1 MKDFFKILVRVF
13 AYLLLGCLGLLVL
26 AVAAVLCFEQK
37 VPKSLLDRATAGIS
51 TADYLVSADSA
62 SFRYSRGL
70 RIRNLRVIDRG
81 HNYGPKG
88 EPARVVMS
96 AALVD
101 VKLNLRRLPW
111 SRETI
116 LRSVTLT
123 DFRYPRLPLGYY
135 IPDSIEFP
143 GQPDFREVNEP
154 VELNLPELRPF
165 KVTLV
170 RPKILGISTPLVEVP
185 FVEVTS
191 DGLRAMEARVLWPD
205 TDVFTPMELRGNVVL
220 DLVGQNLHGEVRGQT
235 RQHHIRPMLV
245 ALDITNSYQFIDA
258 FTKVEKPVDASCV
271 FDVNLRNNDLRLFL
285 DLHPRGGYYNGVP
298 VLRVD
303 GTLDIR
309 VFVRDTYQNARIVV
323 GPLQGALADGSAV
336 EGTVVYENTNDIGS
350 VVFDVRTR
358 APLKDVLEI
367 ADVMNDGTLDCIV
380 VTNGVPTVSLKGR
393 VAVKDEHA
401 ALNDLVG
408 ALSFGEG
415 SLLDIPMRDA
425 VSSFIVK
432 GTTVT
437 FTNASARGMHGGMVK
452 GGGVISVPESRRELA
467 SFKVDLA
474 GDSIPLVDV
483 AQILDFDLGE
493 RRGFVSGWVRLS
505 GPLETNALARLE
517 GAGHLESHNGR
528 LAQMKLFAGFTEY
541 LAKHVPGVSGLV
553 DLSRSSVD
561 FTLKDGSFHASKIVI
576 EGALVSVQAT
586 GVYDIVKDK
595 LDFRA
600 RVTMTRNDS
609 LLAKL
614 ATPITWPFANLAK
627 VLLDFSIQGSLD
639 APTWTYNRNPLELLP
654 GRK

>member
-1 MKDFFKILVRVF
+1 MKDLIKILVRVF
-13 AYLLLGCLGLLVL
+13 AYLLLGCFGVL
-26 AVAAVLCFEQK
+26 ALVVVAALCFEQK
-37 VPKSLLDRATAGIS
+37 VPKSLLDRLTAEIS
-51 TADYLVSADSA
+51 TSDYLVSADSA

-70 RIRNLRVIDRG
+70 RIRNLRVIDKGR
-81 HNYGPKG
+81 HYGPRG

-96 AALVD
+96 ASLVD
-101 VKLNLRRLPW
+101 VKLDLRRLPW
-111 SRETI
+111 SSATI

-123 DFRYPRLPLGYY
+123 DFHYPRLPLGYY

-154 VELNLPELRPF
+154 VKLDLPELRPF
-165 KVTLV
+165 RVTLI
-170 RPKILGISTPLVEVP
+170 RPEILGISTPRVEAP
-185 FVEVTS
+185 FVEVVP
-191 DGLRAMEARVLWPD
+191 DGLRVQGASVLWAD
-205 TDVFTPMELRGNVVL
+205 TDVSEPMVLRGNVVL
-220 DLVGQNLHGEVRGQT
+220 DLVGQNLHGEVRGRT

-245 ALDITNSYQFIDA
+245 ALDITNSYQFVDA
-258 FTKVEKPVDASCV
+258 FSKVEKPVDASCI
-271 FDVNLRNNDLRLFL
+271 FDVNLRNNDLRLLL
-285 DLHPRGGYYNGVP
+285 DLHPQGGRYNGVP
-298 VLRVD
+298 LRRVD

-309 VFVRDTYQNARIVV
+309 VFVRDVYQNARIVV

-358 APLKDVLEI
+358 APLKDVLDI

-401 ALNDLVG
+401 EMNDLVG
-408 ALSFGEG
+408 ALSFAEG

-425 VSSFIVK
+425 ASSFIVK

-437 FTNASARGMHGGMVK
+437 FTNASARGMHGGTVR
-452 GGGVISVPESRRELA
+452 GSGVISVPESRRELA
-467 SFKVDLA
+467 SFKVDLK
-474 GDSIPLVDV
+474 GDSIPLADI

-517 GAGHLESHNGR
+517 GAGHLESHDGR

-561 FTLKDGSFHASKIVI
+561 FTLKDGVFRASKVVV
-576 EGALVSVQAT
+576 EGALVSVQAA
-586 GVYDIVKDK
+586 GSYDIVNDK

-600 RVTMTRNDS
+600 RVTLTRNDS

-627 VLLDFSIQGSLD
+627 VLLDFGIQGSLD
-639 APTWTYNRNPLELLP
+639 APTWTYNRNPLEFLP

>member
-1 MKDFFKILVRVF
+1 MKSFFKILVRVF
-13 AYLLLGCLGLLVL
+13 VYLSLGCLSILLL
-26 AVAAVLCFEQK
+26 AAVAVFCFEQK
-37 VPKSLLDRATAGIS
+37 VPKVLLDRMAARLS
-51 TADYLVSADSA
+51 TPDYLVSADSA

-70 RIRNLRVIDRG
+70 RIRNLRVIDKG
-81 HNYGPKG
+81 HRYGPRN
-88 EPARVVMS
+88 EPARMVMS
-96 AALVD
+96 ASLVD
-101 VKLNLRRLPW
+101 IKLDLRRLPW
-111 SRETI
+111 SSATI

-135 IPDSIEFP
+135 VPDSIEFP
-143 GQPDFREVNEP
+143 GQPDFREVNEE
-154 VELNLPELRPF
+154 VKLDLPELRPF

-170 RPKILGISTPLVEVP
+170 RPEILGISTPRVEVP
-185 FVEVTS
+185 FVEVTPN
-191 DGLRAMEARVLWPD
+191 GLRAQGASVLWAD
-205 TDVFTPMELRGNVVL
+205 TDVSEPMVLRGNVVL
-220 DLVGQNLHGEVRGQT
+220 DLREQNLHGEVRGQT

-258 FTKVEKPVDASCV
+258 FTKVEKPVDASCI

-285 DLHPRGGYYNGVP
+285 ELHPQGGCYNGVP
-298 VLRVD
+298 LRRVD

-309 VFVRDTYQNARIVV
+309 VFVRDIYQNARIVV

-350 VVFDVRTR
+350 VVFDARTR

-380 VTNGVPTVSLKGR
+380 VTNGVPTVTLKGR
-393 VAVKDEHA
+393 IAVKDEHA

-408 ALSFGEG
+408 TLSFAEG
-415 SLLDIPMRDA
+415 SLLGIPMRNA

-437 FTNASARGMHGGMVK
+437 FTNASARGMHGGTVR
-452 GGGVISVPESRRELA
+452 GSGVISVPESRRELA
-467 SFKVDLA
+467 SFKVDLE

-483 AQILDFDLGE
+483 AQVFDFDQGD
-493 RRGFVSGWVRLS
+493 RRGFVSGWVRFW

-517 GAGHLESHNGR
+517 GAGRLESRNGR

-561 FTLKDGSFHASKIVI
+561 FTLKDGVFRASKVVV

-586 GVYDIVKDK
+586 GTYDIVNDK

-600 RVTMTRNDS
+600 RVTLTRNDS

-627 VLLDFSIQGSLD
+627 VLLDFHIQGSLD
-639 APTWTYNRNPLELLP
+639 APTWTYSRNPLELLP
-654 GRK
+654 RRK